1 MNNREKQLLD
11 LGFEKNDHQK
21 CFSKWKYNCS
31 WITDFWD
38 LEVLSDERWNI
49 HIENYKKYLKEA
61 KIELENDE
69 LYLLGEK
76 SAEKRIE
83 QQPKLIKTVNKE
95 RILIISSKIDVL
107 EELKNKIYGQS
118 N

>member
-38 LEVLSDERWNI
+38 LKVLSDERWNI
-49 HIENYKKYLKEA
+49 HIENYKKHLKEA

-69 LYLLGEK
+69 LYLLGVK
-76 SAEKRIE
+76 TAEKRIE
-83 QQPKLIKTVNKE
+83 QQIKDLYNKYHSQ
-95 RILIISSKIDVL
+95 LK